1 MALPKFER
9 GQVWLNESGSIFIV
23 VKDDSQKLIP
33 VWIAHTQVSINMG
46 ICYSN
51 WESMEKLFNAV
62 TNSKDFKLLGTLDEE
77 SLNAAFRK
85 VLHELPT

>member
-51 WESMEKLFNAV
+51 WESMEKLFNAAR
-62 TNSKDFKLLGTLDEE
+62 SEAFKLLGTLDAE